1 MLRSAFDERPTST
14 SLLSLNINDY
24 IDACAGEFDLARD
37 CQILSFLL
45 KVWPQPRT
53 MAIMFFFFGEAHIGH
68 RAVALVY
75 QLCKWFFVVLMQNTL
90 HFNRVLAAQLNLQE
104 CGDVIL
110 TAALQNPNI
119 TVLSMRNVNM
129 GKR

>member
-1 MLRSAFDERPTST
+1 MITSMHARENSI
-14 SLLSLNINDY
+14 SLVIVKSFLFCSRFGLSL
-24 IDACAGEFDLARD
+24 ARWRL
-37 CQILSFLL
+37 C
-45 KVWPQPRT
+45 
-53 MAIMFFFFGEAHIGH
+53 FFFFGEAHIGH